1 MHKELEQVLED
12 QTYGWDKKGSDVG
25 QNGVL
30 ATVTKDIGDR
40 KHRLILQLKTS
51 EIWVLYKERVFVIL
65 VA

>member
-40 KHRLILQLKTS
+40 KHRLIL
-51 EIWVLYKERVFVIL
+51 
-65 VA
+65 